1 VRGGR
6 EFGARGDGASRADE
20 PATGAREAI
29 TPAVEVCDVSV
40 ALGGS
45 RVLDAVSASVEP
57 GRFVGLVG
65 PNGAGK
71 TTLLRTINGRLE
83 PDAGS
88 VRVAGHRIAEL
99 SSKAIARLVATVP
112 QRTEL
117 AFPFPVRAIVE
128 MGRFPHRS
136 RLGFDDPGAELV
148 EWAMERT
155 QVAHLA
161 DRPVTETSG
170 GERQRVLLARALA
183 QDAPVLLL
191 DEPTASLD
199 VNHQVRTL
207 GLVRALVDSGERSAV
222 AAIHDL
228 DLAARFCDELVLLAG
243 GRVRASGPPE
253 EVLDDESVEDAFETP
268 AAVGRNPVTGSATV
282 TALGDRADAVTD
294 RAADSRTADDRRGRV
309 HVVCGGGSGGRL
321 LGRLVAAGYEVTA
334 GVLHEDDADH
344 DAARA
349 LDVDAAT
356 VRPFT
361 SVETAAPEA
370 SEMVDRADVAVLAD
384 LEVGPANAWNLAL
397 AESAER
403 LVVVEERPFRSR
415 NHAGSAASNRYG
427 ELIEE
432 SVLVSEA
439 EALSAVAEQV
449 EAVRRMTTDGG
460 E

>member
-1 VRGGR
+1 VSGGPWAGSS
-6 EFGARGDGASRADE
+6 EPTGGAGD
-20 PATGAREAI
+20 AREAI

-40 ALGGS
+40 ALGGT
-45 RVLDAVSASVEP
+45 RVLDAASASVEP

-88 VRVAGHRIAEL
+88 VSVAGRRIAEL
-99 SSKAIARLVATVP
+99 SSRAIARLVATVP

-136 RLGFDDPGAELV
+136 RLGLDDPGADLI

-207 GLVRALVDSGERSAV
+207 GLVRELVETEARSAV

-253 EVLDDESVEDAFETP
+253 EVLDEESVEDAFDTP

-282 TALGDRADAVTD
+282 TALSDRTD
-294 RAADSRTADDRRGRV
+294 EVSGQDDDDRRGRV
-309 HVVCGGGSGGRL
+309 HVVCGGGSGSRL

-334 GVLHEDDADH
+334 GVLHEDDPDH

-349 LDVDAAT
+349 LDVEAAT

-361 SVETAAPEA
+361 SVETAADEA
-370 SEMVDRADVAVLAD
+370 GELVDRADVTVLAD

-397 AESAER
+397 AASADR

-427 ELIEE
+427 ELIEDA
-432 SVLVSEA
+432 VLVSEA
-439 EALSAVAEQV
+439 EVLDAVAEQV
-449 EAVRRMTTDGG
+449 EAARRVTTDGG